1 MKKWLLVALAALL
14 LCGYGIFLRFWF
26 TPRPEQPPVE
36 TTEAETLP
44 PETSAEIISPETVPE
59 AIQEITAGLV
69 SNKPPVDPEYE
80 LTARHAFVYDC
91 NSGQLRFT
99 LGDMTQQ
106 IAPASLTKLFT
117 AYVALQILVPEMIVT
132 CGKETTWID
141 PASSVAWVS
150 PGDKVTVELLIQG
163 MMMQSGN
170 DAAYATAVAAGRV
183 LAEDP
188 DYPAKQAVTL
198 FMEEVNAQAQTL
210 GLKGT
215 HFATPDGLDTFD
227 HYTTAEDM
235 LSIALL
241 AMEQPLLRHYSSLSK
256 TSVMYDNGETYT
268 YRTTNFLLQ
277 PDSKYYC
284 PDACGMKTGTTKKAG
299 SCLMSLFYNGEGYLL
314 IGVFGCPKY
323 EDRFADALQLYAM
336 YG

>member
-1 MKKWLLVALAALL
+1 VKKWLLVVLAALL
-14 LCGYGIFLRFWF
+14 LCGYGAFLQVWF
-26 TPRPEQPPVE
+26 TPAPEQPPVE
-36 TTEAETLP
+36 TTEETLP
-44 PETSAEIISPETVPE
+44 PEATVSVLPQETVPE
-59 AIQEITAGLV
+59 ATQESTAGQV
-69 SNKPPVDPEYE
+69 SHKPEADPEYE

-91 NSGQLRFT
+91 KSGQLRFT
-99 LGDMTQQ
+99 LGDMRQQ

-117 AYVALQILVPEMIVT
+117 AYVALQHLDPEMIVT
-132 CGKETTWID
+132 CGEETTWID
-141 PASSVAWVS
+141 PASSVAWVT
-150 PGDKVTVELLIQG
+150 PGDRVTVERLIEG

-170 DAAYATAVAAGRV
+170 DAAYATAAAAGRV

-188 DYPAKQAVTL
+188 GYPAKQAVAL
-198 FMEEVNAQAQTL
+198 FMEQVNVQAQAL
-210 GLKGT
+210 GLTGT
-215 HFATPDGLDTFD
+215 HFVTPDGLDAYD

-241 AMEQPLLRHYSSLSK
+241 AMEQPLLCHYSSLSK
-256 TSVMYDNGETYT
+256 ASVMYDNGETYT
-268 YRTTNFLLQ
+268 YRSTNFLLQ
-277 PDSKYYC
+277 PDSQYYC

-299 SCLMSLFYNGEGYLL
+299 SCLMALFHNGEGYLL